1 MKPIF
6 SRIAGTT
13 LIGAA
18 VIGII
23 FSLSGLIL
31 LAVYSARITASL
43 EKSIVRVS
51 DALSATGSALEI
63 AGSALEDADS
73 ALDSLA
79 STMEGVNASLRDS
92 NPTFKTLSKLLGTE
106 LPDTI
111 AATQGSLESAE
122 TSAKNIDNLLTS
134 LSKIPLLGSLV
145 YSPKVPLNETI
156 GAVSDSLN
164 GIPASLKNAQK
175 SLDLTIKNLDTINT
189 ELGSI
194 TESTAQ
200 IRSSAGE
207 AKQVIEDYE
216 LMVSDLQDDVDR
228 MQTNLPRTMR
238 WVTLAAALFLIWL
251 GLAQIGLLTQGME
264 LVKRGSP
271 IKAEN
276 ELSDKGG

>member
-6 SRIAGTT
+6 SRMAGTA

-31 LAVYSARITASL
+31 LGVNYARITSTL
-43 EKSIVRVS
+43 ENTIDRVS
-51 DALSATGSALEI
+51 DALSATDSALVI
-63 AGSALEDADS
+63 AGSAMEDADS

-79 STMEGVNASLRDS
+79 STMEEVNASLRAS

-111 AATQGSLESAE
+111 AATQSSLESAE

-134 LSKIPLLGSLV
+134 LSKFPVLGSLV
-145 YSPKVPLNETI
+145 YSPEVPLNETI
-156 GAVSDSLN
+156 ADVSDSLN
-164 GIPASLKNAQK
+164 GIPTSLKNAQK
-175 SLDLTIKNLDTINT
+175 SLDLAIKNLDTINA
-189 ELGSI
+189 ELGNI
-194 TESTAQ
+194 TESTTQ
-200 IRSSAGE
+200 IQSSTGE
-207 AKQVIEDYE
+207 AKKVIEDYQV
-216 LMVSDLQDDVDR
+216 MVSDLQDDVDR
-228 MQTNLPRTMR
+228 MQTDLPRTMR

-264 LVKRGSP
+264 LVKRG
-271 IKAEN
+271 K
-276 ELSDKGG
+276 